1 MSNPL
6 GRTVDQQSCRHHE
19 YDLCKRQ
26 HSENDLS
33 FNNSPVQASFIN
45 CWRGPSRPTLPGV
58 IVEVCS
64 WSFLKPHSNLAKLVL
79 ALVVAHNKQKK
90 ANLARY
96 SRFGGSRLAA
106 SEFPKVFDLTLFLGM
121 EIDGEL
127 CALLTRLCSSV
138 SIILFHRLRHS
149 LAPQLLSR
157 NIPL

>member
-1 MSNPL
+1 MSTTYASGKIQKMIYL
-6 GRTVDQQSCRHHE
+6 SIVHQSKLH
-19 YDLCKRQ
+19 
-26 HSENDLS
+26 LS
-33 FNNSPVQASFIN
+33 TAG
-45 CWRGPSRPTLPGV
+45 RGPSRPILPRV
-58 IVEVCS
+58 IVEECS
-64 WSFLKPHSNLAKLVL
+64 WSFLNPHSNLAKLVL
-79 ALVVAHNKQKK
+79 ALVVAHNTQKK

-127 CALLTRLCSSV
+127 CALRSTLLTRLCSSV